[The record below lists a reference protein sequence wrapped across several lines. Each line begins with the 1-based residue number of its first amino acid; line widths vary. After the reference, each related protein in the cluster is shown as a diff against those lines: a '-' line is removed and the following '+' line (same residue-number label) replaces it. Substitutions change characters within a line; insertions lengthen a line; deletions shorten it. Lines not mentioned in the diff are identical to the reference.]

1 VVAPAR
7 QAYSHSASLGS
18 RYDRPVM
25 AARRRQNSSA
35 GKCLGILPRQSDRK
49 LCRGA
54 AGRDR
59 QSCGSED
66 VGGGFGS
73 GAVQA
78 VRKSLTQRVQISADE
93 LKRQIGNLMAIVGDV
108 FDQSR
113 AETGMVLDGIEL
125 SIEISS
131 EGQIS
136 ILGSGGKLE
145 GKGGIKFSFRRNP
158 AKV

>member
-1 VVAPAR
+1 VAKEICELRWASISELYRSGMMQSQETPALE
-7 QAYSHSASLGS
+7 ATCACGPEVETSETVEVIEGGSA
-18 RYDRPVM
+18 
-25 AARRRQNSSA
+25 
-35 GKCLGILPRQSDRK
+35 
-49 LCRGA
+49 
-54 AGRDR
+54 
-59 QSCGSED
+59 D

-93 LKRQIGNLMAIVGDV
+93 LKRQIGNLLGIVGDV

-113 AETGMVLDGIEL
+113 AETGMMLDGVEL

-136 ILGSGGKLE
+136 ILGSGGKL
-145 GKGGIKFSFRRNP
+145 GIKLSFKRNP
-158 AKV
+158 AKA